1 MEKRFRRQAIAMC
14 AVAAAMAASGADFP
28 APVNGTVTITA
39 AGTYDGD
46 FPSGTVSLAV
56 NVAAS
61 ETVVVGGDHPSF
73 AGTVTVSGGT
83 LKATSQYALGGE
95 DATVSVESGAR
106 LWIAFAQP
114 SGTGETSVLWKPKT
128 IIAGSGI
135 SGGAL
140 KVCFSGSAN
149 CDRGV
154 RWLEL
159 SDDATVDL
167 SVDSNCKRWGANNL
181 LPRGHTLTRA
191 NSGVDF
197 VMRGTAN
204 GPGHYVNN
212 AGTMLLQYL
221 AFTSDCTTNN
231 TSFTANSGTLN
242 LWSNTQ
248 QTSVPGPIYLRGGAF
263 GYSNSGT
270 SVASPAWVS
279 GAITFYSGNGITGS
293 GTKKQSHF
301 DGGLVNA
308 SSAGNFPV
316 VCAGTNWIASLS
328 STGGKGFKFGKA
340 KSHVTGPVAVQ
351 GNVQAVEEALVEFS
365 GDNDRTMGG
374 AVAAYIGLLEQTGGR
389 TTAGM
394 LRINNGGANYGVFR
408 LAGGSFSTA
417 SDQPICGEN
426 QGGLGVF
433 VLDGGDFICSN
444 KFTFA
449 KTAGGYGMAVQKG
462 GSFTLR
468 NSGLVAVGNAG
479 DGRYYQLGG
488 THSARLSATDNA
500 NNIRTG
506 LGREGGSGQVVVS
519 GNGTIFETGALQ
531 AGNATVPSTNTLAI
545 VNGGTLKV
553 NRLFAA
559 ADSAAGTVSTLY
571 VDGGEIWP
579 GLNSGLSGTSTG
591 ASFTN
596 ANFTHAVLGEGG
608 LAVDTSECIDSS
620 SGGQGDC
627 DFPHLFS
634 APTGRGIASITLPA
648 AVAGLKYL
656 GPAPIVIE
664 GPGYG
669 ATAFAD
675 FDYATMSITTGV
687 VLSAGCDYDSTTK
700 VYVLGP
706 SGNPQKY
713 ECTYEL
719 TSDGR
724 AAGPFTKRGAG
735 RLALYGQ
742 QGWGVATRVE
752 GGTLRAV
759 DSGSVPQGI
768 GLAVE
773 SGATLELQYGDL
785 SVSSLSG
792 LGTIT
797 SSNADRG
804 NVTLASGGTIGV
816 VADDIVS
823 GGKGPMTLA
832 VGKLTLAGPA
842 TVVVADPEAILSH
855 DRKIT
860 ILTAADGIELASGAS
875 LQLDPACGLDGKWNA
890 VISGQTIALSPVKAM
905 TIIFR

>member
-56 NVAAS
+56 NVASS
-61 ETVVVGGDHPSF
+61 ETVVVSGDHPSF

-95 DATVSVESGAR
+95 NATVSVESGAR

-128 IIAGSGI
+128 IIAGSGVAAG
-135 SGGAL
+135 GGAL

-149 CDRGV
+149 CDKGV

-167 SVDSNCKRWGANNL
+167 SVDSGCKRWGADNL
-181 LPRGHTLTRA
+181 YPRGHTLTRA
-191 NSGVDF
+191 NSSVYF
-197 VMRGTAN
+197 VMRGAAN

-221 AFTSDCTTNN
+221 AFTSDCTANN
-231 TSFTANSGTLN
+231 TSFTANSGSTLS

-248 QTSVPGPIYLRGGAF
+248 QNSIPGPIYLRGGAF

-270 SVASPAWVS
+270 SSPSYAWVS
-279 GAITFYSGNGITGS
+279 GPITYYSGSGITGT
-293 GTKKQSHF
+293 GAKKLSHF

-308 SSAGNFPV
+308 STTASFPV
-316 VCAGTNWIASLS
+316 TCAGTNWIASLS
-328 STGGKGFKFGKA
+328 STGLGFKFSNA
-340 KSHVTGPVAVQ
+340 KSLVTGPVAVQ
-351 GNVQAVEEALVEFS
+351 GDVRADGAHVEFS
-365 GDNDRTMGG
+365 GDNDRTMGVYAING
-374 AVAAYIGLLEQTGGR
+374 GLFEQTGGR
-389 TTAGM
+389 TTARV

-468 NSGLVAVGNAG
+468 NSGHVAVGNAG

-488 THSARLSATDNA
+488 THSAKLSAADA
-500 NNIRTG
+500 ASNIRTG
-506 LGREGGSGQVVVS
+506 LGMEGGSGQVVVS
-519 GNGTIFETGALQ
+519 GNGTVFETGALK
-531 AGNATVPSTNTLAI
+531 AGNASAPSTNTLAI
-545 VNGGTLKV
+545 VNGGALKV

-559 ADSAAGTVSTLY
+559 SDSAAGTVSTLY

-579 GLNSGLSGTSTG
+579 GLHSGLSGIGTG
-591 ASFTN
+591 VNFTN

-608 LAVDTSECIDSS
+608 LAVDTSECNDG
-620 SGGQGDC
+620 SGGQGNC

-675 FDYATMSITTGV
+675 FDYATMSLTTGV
-687 VLSAGCDYDSTTK
+687 VLSAGCDYDSSTK

-724 AAGPFTKRGAG
+724 AAGPFTKRGTG

-768 GLAVE
+768 DLAVE

-797 SSNADRG
+797 SSNAVCG

-832 VGKLTLAGPA
+832 VGKLTLAGPT

-855 DRKIT
+855 DGKIV

-875 LQLDPACGLDGKWNA
+875 LRIDPACGLDGKWNVA
-890 VISGQTIALSPVKAM
+890 VSGQTIALSPVKAM
-905 TIIFR
+905 TIILR

>member
-14 AVAAAMAASGADFP
+14 AVAVAMAAAGADFP

-61 ETVVVGGDHPSF
+61 ETVIVSGDHPSF

-128 IIAGSGI
+128 IIAGSGVAA
-135 SGGAL
+135 GGGSL

-149 CDRGV
+149 CDKGV

-167 SVDSNCKRWGANNL
+167 SVDSGCTRWGADNL
-181 LPRGHTLTRA
+181 YPRGHTLTRV
-191 NSGVDF
+191 NSGVYF
-197 VMRGTAN
+197 VMRGAAT

-221 AFTSDCTTNN
+221 GFTADCTTNN
-231 TSFTANSGTLN
+231 TSFTANAGTLS

-248 QTSVPGPIYLRGGAF
+248 QNSVPGPVYLRGGAF

-270 SVASPAWVS
+270 SSPSYAWVS
-279 GAITFYSGNGITGS
+279 GPITYYSGSGITGT
-293 GTKKQSHF
+293 GPKKQSHF

-308 SSAGNFPV
+308 SSTASFPV

-328 STGGKGFKFGKA
+328 STGGKGFKFSNA

-351 GNVQAVEEALVEFS
+351 GDVRADGAHVEFS
-365 GDNDRTMGG
+365 GDNDRTMGVYAING
-374 AVAAYIGLLEQTGGR
+374 GLFEQTGGR
-389 TTAGM
+389 TTAGV
-394 LRINNGGANYGVFR
+394 LSFTGGSANYGVFR
-408 LAGGSFSTA
+408 LAEGAFSILQNNAPLCGGS
-417 SDQPICGEN
+417 
-426 QGGLGVF
+426 QGDLGVF
-433 VLDGGDFICSN
+433 VLDGGDFTCSN

-468 NSGLVAVGNAG
+468 RYGLVAVGDAG

-488 THSARLSATDNA
+488 THSARLSATDAASNT
-500 NNIRTG
+500 RTG
-506 LGREGGSGQVVVS
+506 LGMGGGSGQVVVS
-519 GNGTIFETGALQ
+519 GNGTVFETGALK
-531 AGNATVPSTNTLAI
+531 AGNASAPSTNTLAI

-553 NRLFAA
+553 NRLYAA
-559 ADSAAGTVSTLY
+559 SDSAAGTVSTLY

-579 GLNSGLSGTSTG
+579 GLHSGLSGIGTG
-591 ASFTN
+591 TNFFN

-608 LAVDTSECIDSS
+608 VAVDTSECNDG
-620 SGGQGDC
+620 SGGQGNC

-648 AVAGLKYL
+648 AVTGLKYL

-669 ATAFAD
+669 ATAFVD
-675 FDYATMSITTGV
+675 FDYATMSLTTGV
-687 VLSAGCDYDSTTK
+687 VLSAGCDYDSSTK

-773 SGATLELQYGDL
+773 SGATLELQSGDL

-797 SSNADRG
+797 SSSADRG
-804 NVTLASGGTIGV
+804 NVTLASGGTIVV

-832 VGKLTLAGPA
+832 VGKLTLAGP
-842 TVVVADPEAILSH
+842 TTIVLADPEAILH
-855 DRKIT
+855 HEGKIT

-875 LQLDPACGLDGKWNA
+875 LRIDPACGLDEKWH
-890 VISGQTIALSPVKAM
+890 VRVFGQTIALSPIKA
-905 TIIFR
+905 TTLIIR

>member
-14 AVAAAMAASGADFP
+14 AVAAAMVAAGADFP

-39 AGTYDGD
+39 AGTYEGD
-46 FPSGTVSLAV
+46 FPSGTDSLAV

-61 ETVVVGGDHPSF
+61 DTVIVGGDHPSF

-95 DATVSVESGAR
+95 NATVYVESGAR

-114 SGTGETSVLWKPKT
+114 SGTVETSVLWKPKT
-128 IIAGSGI
+128 IIAGSGVAAD
-135 SGGAL
+135 GGAL

-149 CDRGV
+149 CDKGV

-167 SVDSNCKRWGANNL
+167 SVDSGCKRWGADNL
-181 LPRGHTLTRA
+181 YPRGHTLTRA
-191 NSGVDF
+191 NSSVYF
-197 VMRGTAN
+197 VMRGAAN

-221 AFTSDCTTNN
+221 AFTSDCTANN
-231 TSFTANSGTLN
+231 TSFTANAGTLS

-248 QTSVPGPIYLRGGAF
+248 QNSVPGPVYLRGGAF

-270 SVASPAWVS
+270 STPSYAWVS
-279 GAITFYSGNGITGS
+279 GPIIFYSGSGITGT
-293 GTKKQSHF
+293 GAKKQSHF

-308 SSAGNFPV
+308 STTASFPV
-316 VCAGTNWIASLS
+316 TCAGTNWIASLS
-328 STGGKGFKFGKA
+328 STGGKGFKFSNA

-351 GNVQAVEEALVEFS
+351 GDVRADGAHVEFS
-365 GDNDRTMGG
+365 GDNDRTMGVY
-374 AVAAYIGLLEQTGGR
+374 AI
-389 TTAGM
+389 
-394 LRINNGGANYGVFR
+394 NGGSANYGAFR
-408 LAGGSFSTA
+408 LADGAFSILQDNA
-417 SDQPICGEN
+417 PLCGVN
-426 QGGLGVF
+426 QGDLGVF
-433 VLDGGDFICSN
+433 VLDGGDFTCSN

-449 KTAGGYGMAVQKG
+449 NTAGAYGMAVQKG

-468 NSGLVAVGNAG
+468 RYGLVAVGNAG

-488 THSARLSATDNA
+488 THSAKLSATDAASNT
-500 NNIRTG
+500 RTG
-506 LGREGGSGQVVVS
+506 LGMGGGSGQVVVS
-519 GNGTIFETGALQ
+519 GNGTVFETGALK
-531 AGNATVPSTNTLAI
+531 AGNASAPSTNTLAI
-545 VNGGTLKV
+545 VNGGALKV
-553 NRLFAA
+553 NRLYAA
-559 ADSAAGTVSTLY
+559 SDSAAGTVSTLY

-579 GLNSGLSGTSTG
+579 GLHSGLSGIGTG
-591 ASFTN
+591 VNFTN

-608 LAVDTSECIDSS
+608 LAVDTSECNDG
-620 SGGQGDC
+620 SGGQGNC

-675 FDYATMSITTGV
+675 FDYATMSITTGI
-687 VLSAGCDYDSTTK
+687 VLSAGCDYDSSTK

-724 AAGPFTKRGAG
+724 AAGPFTKRGTG

-797 SSNADRG
+797 SSNADCG

-823 GGKGPMTLA
+823 GGKEPMTLA

-875 LQLDPACGLDGKWNA
+875 LQIDQACGLDGKWNVA
-890 VISGQTIALSPVKAM
+890 VSGQTIALSPVKAM
-905 TIIFR
+905 TIILR